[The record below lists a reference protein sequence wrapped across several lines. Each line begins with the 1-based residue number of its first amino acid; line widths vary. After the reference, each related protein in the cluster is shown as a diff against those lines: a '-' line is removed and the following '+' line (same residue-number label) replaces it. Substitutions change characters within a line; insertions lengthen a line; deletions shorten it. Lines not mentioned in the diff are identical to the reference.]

1 MSQAEVKG
9 NMYKEQP
16 SDDGGLTAIYTFQSS
31 DISKATNG
39 KVTTADVSTAVVLFW
54 HPDSTSVK
62 KGSVLDFMPECLV
75 LLGT

>member
-1 MSQAEVKG
+1 MGVSQAEVKG

-39 KVTTADVSTAVVLFW
+39 KVVNADVLTALM
-54 HPDSTSVK
+54 HP
-62 KGSVLDFMPECLV
+62 
-75 LLGT
+75 

>member
-39 KVTTADVSTAVVLFW
+39 KVMTADVS
-54 HPDSTSVK
+54 H
-62 KGSVLDFMPECLV
+62 CLGAS
-75 LLGT
+75 LRF